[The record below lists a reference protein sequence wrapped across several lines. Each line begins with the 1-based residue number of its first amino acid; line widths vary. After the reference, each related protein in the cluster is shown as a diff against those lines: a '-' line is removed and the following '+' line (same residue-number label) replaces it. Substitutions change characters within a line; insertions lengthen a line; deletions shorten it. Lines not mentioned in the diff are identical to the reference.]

1 MPKTGRPTKFTP
13 EIQKTICDAISAAIP
28 VQVASAMAGI
38 DHGTF
43 YRWIK
48 KNKDFCQAIKKATAI
63 AEGRL
68 VATIGRAAAKQWTA
82 AAWLLERHP
91 KHRER
96 WAKPGMGIG
105 ATSLTI
111 GQNGTS
117 ASTGP
122 VVAAPANLT
131 SSSDQSKP

>member
-38 DHGTF
+38 NQDTF
-43 YRWIK
+43 YAWVK
-48 KNKDFCQAIKKATAI
+48 KNKGFSGAIKKATAI

-68 VATIGRAAAKQWTA
+68 VATIGKSAAKYWTA

-91 KHRER
+91 KYRQR

-111 GQNGTS
+111 GAQPSNGN
-117 ASTGP
+117 TGP
-122 VVAAPANLT
+122 VVAAPAPPT
-131 SSSDQSKP
+131 SSSDKSKP